1 MKTLQLEFYKIRRR
15 KVILTMFAFLCVQFL
30 WGLWALRGPKDWEL
44 ESGWLSLLYSLS
56 VLDGIMLP
64 TVMSVLASR
73 LADIEHKGNTYKLL
87 ETFRSAGS
95 LYHAKAVC
103 GFILIGGMLI
113 IQFAFFIPLGYHL
126 GYVGNPDIR
135 YYTLSFILKLAG
147 CFSLFLL
154 QLALSMLFAN
164 QMIPLVA
171 GLGGSMVALL
181 IMFVRSYSFLP
192 WGGNLS
198 ASLVRMDWDPDTRF
212 IAYYYR
218 VFSPVESAA
227 VVCIFVWIIVFYV
240 TGRILF
246 ARREV

>member
-1 MKTLQLEFYKIRRR
+1 MKTLYLEFYKIKRR
-15 KVILTMFAFLCVQFL
+15 KVMLTMLAFLCVQFL
-30 WGLWALRGPKDWEL
+30 WGLWAMRNPKDWEL

-56 VLDGIMLP
+56 ILDGVMLP

-73 LADIEHKGNTYKLL
+73 LADIEHKGNTYKQL
-87 ETFRSAGS
+87 ETLRSAGS
-95 LYHAKAVC
+95 LYHAKALC
-103 GFILIGGMLI
+103 GLLIIAGMLV
-113 IQFAFFIPLGYHL
+113 IQFAFFIPLGYIL

-135 YYTLSFILKLAG
+135 YYALSFVLKLAG
-147 CFSLFLL
+147 NFSLFLL

-181 IMFVRSYSFLP
+181 IMYVRTYSFLP

-198 ASLVRMDWDPDTRF
+198 AALVQMDWDPDTR
-212 IAYYYR
+212 IISYYYR
-218 VFSPVESAA
+218 NFSPVETAA
-227 VVCIFVWIIVFYV
+227 VVCIFVWVIVFYV
-240 TGRILF
+240 LGRILF